1 MIDPDCKVC
10 LSIGWVCENH
20 PQRAWTD
27 ELGCQCGAGMPCE
40 CVRTDGLDAGHREEL
55 RSHSPI
61 LDANW
66 LIHLLQK
73 NGGRIVT
80 RVGERSECQIGPT
93 IRDERTWYNRYN
105 QANRYMNCVLIN
117 YPAVE
122 DREWDAVVTR
132 ISLSLGK

>member
-40 CVRTDGLDAGHREEL
+40 CVRADGLDAGHREEL

-66 LIHLLQK
+66 RIHLLQK

-80 RVGERSECQIGPT
+80 RVGERS
-93 IRDERTWYNRYN
+93 
-105 QANRYMNCVLIN
+105 
-117 YPAVE
+117 
-122 DREWDAVVTR
+122 
-132 ISLSLGK
+132 

>member
-66 LIHLLQK
+66 RIHLLQK
-73 NGGRIVT
+73 MAGG
-80 RVGERSECQIGPT
+80 
-93 IRDERTWYNRYN
+93 
-105 QANRYMNCVLIN
+105 
-117 YPAVE
+117 
-122 DREWDAVVTR
+122 
-132 ISLSLGK
+132 SLFGLGKDRNVRLARPSEMSAHGTIDVIRPTDT